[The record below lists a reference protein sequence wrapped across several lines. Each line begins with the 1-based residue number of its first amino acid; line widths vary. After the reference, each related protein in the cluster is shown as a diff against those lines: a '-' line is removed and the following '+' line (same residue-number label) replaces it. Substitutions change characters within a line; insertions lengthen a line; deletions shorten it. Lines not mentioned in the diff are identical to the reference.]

1 MKTIANRKIMKG
13 EKTNFNTL
21 CRAVK
26 AGDIAVAV
34 CTRKT
39 DMAEKLVVCAVNRE
53 TNDDLSLV
61 PIAELIDGNG
71 YELYDPPAA

>member
-1 MKTIANRKIMKG
+1 MNTNANRKIMEG

-26 AGDIAVAV
+26 SGDIAVAV

-39 DMAEKLVVCAVNRE
+39 DMAEKLVLCAVNRE
-53 TNDDLSLV
+53 VDGDLSMV
-61 PIAELIDGNG
+61 PVAELIDGNG